1 MFHHSPRNIPQK
13 SANNVNSSFPKP
25 LFNFIS
31 KARPNETVSV
41 GTPRES
47 KMRPLVTGEER
58 INLYLSGCIAQEK
71 IQVKPFHVRA
81 GSSSYYED
89 GDIYGVQSVVIHPAF
104 NVINYDYDVGL
115 VELSRSITFGS
126 TKQPIKLPRTHT
138 TITEGSLVRVP
149 GWGAA
154 EFLGPVSGQLLLT
167 TMKKIN
173 NDDCQDANNGGVLT
187 NRMFCALSDEARPC
201 VGDSGSPLVYENT
214 LFVPPVPAPQEGL
227 TPYFGTSSGHGDNVR
242 SRLRKPGFARP
253 RVLESTLLRL
263 LCPIPPVPAPQEGL
277 TPYFRTSSGHGHNS
291 LGINPHKAKLWIASG
306 TGNIDKEHIC
316 QESWVKLAIGSPP
329 ERAAKPGSLDCELAL
344 SSGYVATWP
353 VDMYDISLIPNWTAA
368 RSFQEVLCMPPECFD
383 T

>member
-1 MFHHSPRNIPQK
+1 MNVIALAIFGSSVF
-13 SANNVNSSFPKP
+13 SAASGHG
-25 LFNFIS
+25 
-31 KARPNETVSV
+31 PNDY
-41 GTPRES
+41 R
-47 KMRPLVTGEER
+47 ER
-58 INLYLSGCIAQEK
+58 IVSESARSPESRIIGGERTAIEEYPFAVSLQNNGTFFGHDVEHFCGGGIVGEKWIITSAQCALR

-214 LFVPPVPAPQEGL
+214 LF
-227 TPYFGTSSGHGDNVR
+227 GTASWSRSCQLAYPTAFTAIAEVKDWISGV
-242 SRLRKPGFARP
+242 
-253 RVLESTLLRL
+253 T
-263 LCPIPPVPAPQEGL
+263 
-277 TPYFRTSSGHGHNS
+277 
-291 LGINPHKAKLWIASG
+291 GIA
-306 TGNIDKEHIC
+306 
-316 QESWVKLAIGSPP
+316 
-329 ERAAKPGSLDCELAL
+329 
-344 SSGYVATWP
+344 
-353 VDMYDISLIPNWTAA
+353 
-368 RSFQEVLCMPPECFD
+368 
-383 T
+383 